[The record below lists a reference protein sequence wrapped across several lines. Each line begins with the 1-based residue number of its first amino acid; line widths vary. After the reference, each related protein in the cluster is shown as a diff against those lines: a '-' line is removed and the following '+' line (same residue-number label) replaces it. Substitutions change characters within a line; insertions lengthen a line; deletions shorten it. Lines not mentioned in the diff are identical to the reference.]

1 MVGQMVAVGYEH
13 ERGIRQKFQ
22 KCDGRFSA
30 SGSRTM
36 AKAYAA
42 WTDEKSRES
51 WLPGSEMEITLRRR
65 ANMCARNG
73 MATLG

>member
-1 MVGQMVAVGYEH
+1 MVAVGYEH

-36 AKAYAA
+36 VKAYAA
-42 WTDEKSRES
+42 WTDEKLRES
-51 WLPGSEMEITLRRR
+51 
-65 ANMCARNG
+65 
-73 MATLG
+73 